1 MNIPD
6 VSVIIPLY
14 NASKTIKRA
23 LESVFFQTY
32 DGRIEIVIVNDGSTD
47 NSLDIVSNIQHMPS
61 NCILKI
67 INQKNRGVSS
77 ARNLGIKNATSSWVC
92 FLDSDDEWLPQK
104 LSIQM
109 QILKNN
115 PQIDFLGCNLLNQEY
130 NFFWKKQSPL
140 MRVKL
145 WELLLKMHPQT
156 STAIVKKNILLKV
169 GLYDESMRYAE
180 DGDLWVRI
188 CNYSNSFY
196 FSTES
201 LVIYDGGKRG
211 FGGVGLA
218 GNIKKMHEGEMFTLK
233 RLLKKKI
240 ILYRVFVFFYIYYNL
255 KYCRRK
261 ILLLLGI

>member
-1 MNIPD
+1 MPD

-14 NASKTIKRA
+14 NANKTIKRA
-23 LESVFFQTY
+23 LESVFSQTY
-32 DGRIEIVIVNDGSTD
+32 DGMIEIIVVNDGSTD
-47 NSLDIVSNIQHMPS
+47 NSLDIVNNIKQIPF
-61 NCILKI
+61 NCILRVL
-67 INQKNRGVSS
+67 NQKNRGVSS
-77 ARNLGIKNATSSWVC
+77 ARNLGIKNANSFWIC
-92 FLDSDDEWLPQK
+92 FLDSDDEWLPEK

-109 QILKNN
+109 RILKNN

-140 MRVKL
+140 MQVKL

-156 STAIVKKNILLKV
+156 STVIVKKSVLLDV
-169 GLYDESMRYAE
+169 GLYNESMRYAE
-180 DGDLWVRI
+180 DGDLWIRI
-188 CNYSNSFY
+188 CNYSKSFY

-218 GNIKKMHEGEMFTLK
+218 GNIKKMHEGEMCTLK
-233 RLLKKKI
+233 RLLKNKL
-240 ILYRVFVFFYIYYNL
+240 ILYREFVFFYIYYNL
-255 KYCRRK
+255 KYFRRK